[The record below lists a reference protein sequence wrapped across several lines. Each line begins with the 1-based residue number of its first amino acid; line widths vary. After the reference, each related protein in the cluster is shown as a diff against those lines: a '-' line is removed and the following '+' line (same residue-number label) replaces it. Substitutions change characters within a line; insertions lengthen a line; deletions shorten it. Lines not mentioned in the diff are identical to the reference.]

1 MDGVGIDF
9 GTSNSLA
16 AIHAGSGST
25 RLVPLEEDTPVMPTA
40 TYLDRDFHTQTG
52 QDAIS
57 QYIEDNRGR
66 TVELVPEV
74 VGEASMLVGDAGPGS
89 RSAPE
94 TASQKVYGP
103 AVEDHGLPG
112 RLFRGIKRLL
122 GDPHT
127 RRLMVFGKPYRLVA
141 LMTPVLLRMRQAIE
155 HERVEMGMSR
165 DIGSLRIGHPVHFE
179 GRDTHR
185 DATGLSRLEEA
196 CGYAGF
202 KDLRFY
208 PEPVAATLS
217 WRRTAGADHRGTALT
232 VDFGGGT
239 LDLAV
244 LRFDGDDARILSTA
258 GEGLGGDFIDQ
269 LVFREFLFPLL
280 GKGETWRRKGDERV
294 IETLFPF
301 EQYEDL
307 LLNWTVG
314 YTLNQNRYRA
324 PVMDCMQMAGP
335 SGHKF
340 RRLFEMMTRNLG
352 YLVFDEIRNAK
363 ARLSTVDQT
372 RIDLPDLDID
382 VAVSRVAFEALI
394 ADVLAR
400 LDAAVQRALDGAG
413 LSAGGIDVV
422 VRTGG
427 SSLIPAVRKVL
438 DARFPGRVVEH
449 DPFTSVGEGL
459 AIAAAQGLE
468 FRAP

>member
-16 AIHAGSGST
+16 AIHAGSGTT
-25 RLVPLEEDTPVMPTA
+25 RLVPLEDETPVMPTA
-40 TYLDRDFHTQTG
+40 TYMDREFHTRTG
-52 QDAIS
+52 QAAID

-74 VGEASMLVGDAGPGS
+74 VGEASLLVGQAPAGSRAGP
-89 RSAPE
+89 E
-94 TASQKVYGP
+94 TSSHKVYGP
-103 AVEDHGLPG
+103 AMEDHGLPG

-122 GDPHT
+122 GDPGT

-141 LMTPVLLRMRQAIE
+141 LITPVLLRMRQEIE
-155 HERVEMGMSR
+155 AERREMGLPAQ
-165 DIGSLRIGHPVHFE
+165 IGELRIGHPVHFE
-179 GRDTHR
+179 GRDEHR
-185 DATGLSRLEEA
+185 DATGLARLEEA
-196 CGYAGF
+196 CGYAGL
-202 KDLRFY
+202 KNLKFY

-217 WRRTAGADHRGTALT
+217 WRREAGAEHRGTALT

-239 LDLAV
+239 LDLAI

-280 GKGETWRRKGDERV
+280 GKGEIWRRAGDERV
-294 IETLFPF
+294 IETRFPF

-324 PVMDCMQMAGP
+324 PVMDCMRMPGE

-340 RRLFEMMTRNLG
+340 RRLFELMTRNLG
-352 YLVFDEIRNAK
+352 YLVFEEIRQAK
-363 ARLSTVDQT
+363 ARLSEADATH
-372 RIDLPDLDID
+372 IDLPDLDID
-382 VAVSRVAFEALI
+382 VRVTRGEFEALI
-394 ADVLAR
+394 AGVLER
-400 LDAAVQRALDGAG
+400 LDGAVQRALDGAG
-413 LSAGGIDVV
+413 LRADEIDVV

-427 SSLIPAVRKVL
+427 SSLIPAVRGVL
-438 DARFPGRVVEH
+438 ERRFPDRVVEH

-468 FRAP
+468 FGRR